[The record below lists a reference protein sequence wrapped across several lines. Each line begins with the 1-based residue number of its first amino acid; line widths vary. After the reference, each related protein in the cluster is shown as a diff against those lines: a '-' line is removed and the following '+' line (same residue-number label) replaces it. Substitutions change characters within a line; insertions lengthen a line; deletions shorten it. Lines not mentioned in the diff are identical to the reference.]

1 MEIIAAV
8 WDYWVLRRI
17 PFKLLPGK
25 DYPLLADAK
34 YAHRGSSGK
43 FVTVCPADEAPLRR
57 VLTELGQYLDGRPGP
72 YILSD
77 PRAGG
82 ADHRSRC
89 PAGSGRRT
97 ANDRAGGHATG
108 RPPVPGGA
116 AGQWWGGRAFQRG
129 EAGLPVPY
137 TAVTALSHPGLMRE
151 HNEDSLVAGPWTLC
165 GTVTENPQTL
175 VFPLGTPLVV
185 AVADGLGGQPAGEVA
200 SSLVVRQLAA
210 LGASLDSEEAVR
222 AALALCNRA
231 VYSAAD
237 GDPDLFTM
245 GTTIAGVVVLASSVL
260 VFNVGD
266 SKVFEASP
274 QGFGQ
279 VSVDDSPLPPP
290 GRRTTSA
297 VTQTLGGSSVFS
309 TVTPHVT
316 TRALSAGDRYLVCTD
331 GLTDPCPDE
340 EIAGVLG
347 EHDGARAAFE
357 LWKGA
362 IEAGGPDNITFA
374 TVRVSA

>member
-1 MEIIAAV
+1 M
-8 WDYWVLRRI
+8 
-17 PFKLLPGK
+17 
-25 DYPLLADAK
+25 
-34 YAHRGSSGK
+34 
-43 FVTVCPADEAPLRR
+43 
-57 VLTELGQYLDGRPGP
+57 
-72 YILSD
+72 
-77 PRAGG
+77 
-82 ADHRSRC
+82 
-89 PAGSGRRT
+89 
-97 ANDRAGGHATG
+97 
-108 RPPVPGGA
+108 
-116 AGQWWGGRAFQRG
+116 
-129 EAGLPVPY
+129 PY
-137 TAVTALSHPGLMRE
+137 TAVTALSHAGLIRE

-200 SSLVVRQLAA
+200 SSLVVRQLSA
-210 LGASLDSEEAVR
+210 LGTAMDGEEAVR
-222 AALALCNRA
+222 EVLAVCNRV
-231 VYSAAD
+231 VYAAAD
-237 GDPDLFTM
+237 GDPALVTM
-245 GTTIAGVVVLASSVL
+245 GTTVAGVVVLADAVV

-266 SKVFEASP
+266 SKVFDAAP
-274 QGFGQ
+274 HGLRQ

-297 VTQTLGGSSVFS
+297 VTQTLGGSPVFS
-309 TVTPHVT
+309 PVTPHVT
-316 TRALSAGDRYLVCTD
+316 SRALAAGDRYLVCTD

-374 TVRVSA
+374 TVRIGG